1 MRSYL
6 TGALSGFLGGL
17 LGAYLL
23 GHAQPS
29 FSSSPSS
36 PSQPVVP
43 QLSDSLSTRRLRL
56 LDDAGK
62 PRAELAFSG
71 EGGPALFF
79 YDSLG
84 RNRLVLG
91 LYAPTEYEYP
101 FVVLND
107 TQQHAAGIFRLFG
120 QHETPVVVLKSEGQ
134 DRSLLG
140 LNPSSREPFLTTFA
154 NDGKKTDVFGVY

>member
-17 LGAYLL
+17 LGTYVL

-29 FSSSPSS
+29 FSPSPSA
-36 PSQPVVP
+36 PSQSFVP
-43 QLSDSLSTRRLRL
+43 QPSDSLSTRRLRL
-56 LDDAGK
+56 VDDSGK
-62 PRAELAFSG
+62 PRAELAFSR

-79 YDSLG
+79 YDSHD

-91 LYAPTEYEYP
+91 LYAPAEDEYP

-120 QHETPVVVLKSEGQ
+120 QYETPVVVLKSEGQ

-140 LNPSSREPFLTTFA
+140 LNPRSREPFLTTFA
-154 NDGKKTDVFGVY
+154 NDGKKTDIFGVY